1 MCLFI
6 KVPCKYFIHWCAETK
21 IKLWTRSHDL
31 KRIFRLN
38 AQCKFNES
46 FPPYNV
52 ATVFSC
58 LDVWALFFTNV
69 TNCILLNVCHLKIIF
84 TLNWTSILNIKF
96 KYLSFYLRNTQLY
109 EELHEHISLK
119 QLVVQGGL
127 PTKPGYPRWSTRS
140 IRWKPI

>member
-21 IKLWTRSHDL
+21 IKLWMRKVT
-31 KRIFRLN
+31 IWNVN
-38 AQCKFNES
+38 ALCKFNGC

-58 LDVWALFFTNV
+58 LDVLAIFFTNV

-96 KYLSFYLRNTQLY
+96 KYLSFYLRSTQLY
-109 EELHEHISLK
+109 EKHTK
-119 QLVVQGGL
+119 FNQGGL
-127 PTKPGYPRWSTRS
+127 ADPAAKSLSNILKP
-140 IRWKPI
+140 WKTS